1 MSGKHMLHPQRA
13 HCLQHLGR
21 GPGGCVAL
29 SDQKKL
35 APGAGR
41 RESATNQLQCQGKL
55 NLTGGVGYVLYGVG
69 EFTDDLQSE
78 PENWLILLYTRS
90 T

>member
-1 MSGKHMLHPQRA
+1 MSGKHILHSRRA

-29 SDQKKL
+29 SDQQ
-35 APGAGR
+35 PGAR
-41 RESATNQLQCQGKL
+41 RRVSATNQLQSQGKL
-55 NLTGGVGYVLYGVG
+55 NLTGGVSYVLYGAG

-78 PENWLILLYTRS
+78 PKNWLILLHTRS